1 MTTEAEQ
8 EVLLGNE
15 LERTL
20 SDRRQ
25 LYDQVVKGGKLPDD
39 SKMVD
44 AALRLLDGIDKNALG
59 RLKVQVAKK
68 QADGVMD
75 LSATLTKVLQ
85 DSQASRRRN
94 GGRGAAREAR
104 VLQSDERVETV
115 PGEMEVGVKSI
126 TYSEMEG
133 MVGKVAAAREAEA
146 RSRGRRETA

>member
-25 LYDQVVKGGKLPDD
+25 LYDQVVERGKLPSDP
-39 SKMVD
+39 KMVD
-44 AALRLLDGIDKNALG
+44 VALRLLDGIDKNALG

-68 QADGVMD
+68 QADGVAD
-75 LSATLTKVLQ
+75 LSSVLTKVLQ
-85 DSQASRRRN
+85 DTQASRRR
-94 GGRGAAREAR
+94 RAEEPVAPGARL
-104 VLQSDERVETV
+104 LQSDEKVTTV

-126 TYSEMEG
+126 TYDEMES
-133 MVGKVAAAREAEA
+133 MAGKVAAQREAEA
-146 RSRGRRETA
+146 RSRGRKAA

>member
-39 SKMVD
+39 PKHVD

-59 RLKVQVAKK
+59 RLKVQAAKK
-68 QADGVMD
+68 QAQGVAD
-75 LSATLTKVLQ
+75 LSETLTRVLTETQ
-85 DSQASRRRN
+85 AARRRGPGEGAPKASRILAN
-94 GGRGAAREAR
+94 
-104 VLQSDERVETV
+104 DEKVETV

-126 TYSEMEG
+126 TYGEMEG
-133 MVGKVAAAREAEA
+133 MMGKVAAQREAEA
-146 RSRGRRETA
+146 RSRGARPTT

>member
-25 LYDQVVKGGKLPDD
+25 LYDQVVKVGKLPDD
-39 SKMVD
+39 PKMVD
-44 AALRLLDGIDKNALG
+44 VALRLLDGIDKNALG

-68 QADGVMD
+68 QADGVAD
-75 LSATLTKVLQ
+75 LSSVLTKVLQ
-85 DSQASRRRN
+85 DTQASRRR
-94 GGRGAAREAR
+94 RAEEPIPVEAR
-104 VLQSDERVETV
+104 MLQSDDKVDTV

-126 TYSEMEG
+126 TYGEMES
-133 MVGKVAAAREAEA
+133 MAGKVAAAREAEA
-146 RSRGRRETA
+146 KSRGRRAA